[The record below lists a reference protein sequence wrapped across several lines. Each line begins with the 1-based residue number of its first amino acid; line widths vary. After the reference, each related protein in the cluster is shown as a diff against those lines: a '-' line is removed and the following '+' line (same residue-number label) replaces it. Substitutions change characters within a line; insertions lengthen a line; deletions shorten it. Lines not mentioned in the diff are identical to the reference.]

1 MTVAKQLSVA
11 KRYFSLRSSLS
22 GAWGNAPRSFFPL
35 PLDSP
40 LFFEKDIDFEGQEW
54 YNRKQKCPIR
64 RQQKSRK
71 VTKNT
76 MKKIDQS
83 IRTLFI
89 FALVW
94 SILMVVGV
102 PLIIFGAS
110 KPDWLPIPTFFFILG
125 IIFSGG
131 GFYGV
136 PLLWV
141 AYGNK
146 RDLRGYVYAVEV
158 LELRDVK
165 GLASHLRRP
174 EEEVRVKLDICLT
187 KGYLPTLIRDGDR
200 LVEPTPRKKPEEAI
214 HDVVCP
220 CCNAHFTYRGDR
232 GVCPYC
238 GVAYQPKSGN

>member
-1 MTVAKQLSVA
+1 
-11 KRYFSLRSSLS
+11 
-22 GAWGNAPRSFFPL
+22 
-35 PLDSP
+35 
-40 LFFEKDIDFEGQEW
+40 
-54 YNRKQKCPIR
+54 
-64 RQQKSRK
+64 
-71 VTKNT
+71 

-174 EEEVRVKLDICLT
+174 ETELHLH
-187 KGYLPTLIRDGDR
+187 LH
-200 LVEPTPRKKPEEAI
+200 LVITM
-214 HDVVCP
+214 
-220 CCNAHFTYRGDR
+220 Y
-232 GVCPYC
+232 
-238 GVAYQPKSGN
+238 PK

>member
-1 MTVAKQLSVA
+1 MSRPAAT
-11 KRYFSLRSSLS
+11 
-22 GAWGNAPRSFFPL
+22 
-35 PLDSP
+35 
-40 LFFEKDIDFEGQEW
+40 
-54 YNRKQKCPIR
+54 
-64 RQQKSRK
+64 KSRK

>member
-1 MTVAKQLSVA
+1 MSHPAAT
-11 KRYFSLRSSLS
+11 
-22 GAWGNAPRSFFPL
+22 
-35 PLDSP
+35 
-40 LFFEKDIDFEGQEW
+40 
-54 YNRKQKCPIR
+54 
-64 RQQKSRK
+64 KSRK

-136 PLLWV
+136 VGFL
-141 AYGNK
+141 
-146 RDLRGYVYAVEV
+146 
-158 LELRDVK
+158 
-165 GLASHLRRP
+165 S
-174 EEEVRVKLDICLT
+174 
-187 KGYLPTLIRDGDR
+187 
-200 LVEPTPRKKPEEAI
+200 
-214 HDVVCP
+214 
-220 CCNAHFTYRGDR
+220 
-232 GVCPYC
+232 
-238 GVAYQPKSGN
+238 